1 MPYMDIGGVQHSHYL
16 IHRPSLIPMARKIA
30 TNRTVKRDELLNFIG
45 QRHRGILSTTR
56 SNGRPQ
62 MSLITMGLDN
72 EGRVVVATYPQRV
85 KVMNARRNSVASLLV
100 MGQEFNSEWV
110 QVDGDL
116 EVLDLPDALDPL
128 CDYFRSVS
136 GEHPDWDEYRDAMV
150 QQGKALLRL
159 SIATWSPI
167 SQGGFPAHLAE

>member
-1 MPYMDIGGVQHSHYL
+1 M
-16 IHRPSLIPMARKIA
+16 
-30 TNRTVKRDELLNFIG
+30 
-45 QRHRGILSTTR
+45 
-56 SNGRPQ
+56 
-62 MSLITMGLDN
+62 
-72 EGRVVVATYPQRV
+72 VATYPERV

-116 EVLDLPDALDPL
+116 EVLDLPEALDPL
-128 CDYFRSVS
+128 YDYFRSVS